1 MSHNAN
7 GDPSSPASSENTE
20 YHTGNSSS
28 SEEDLTKDPTYK
40 PPKSVSQPSTSG
52 TSRHLRSDDT
62 LLDYQQLG
70 PVTRPRKQIPV
81 PVDLGNYG
89 LRGENYN
96 DSRLS
101 DSDSDS
107 DSDEVGNKTSSG
119 DHTSQDELE
128 ELVGLIFGLV
138 PPQGDMAV
146 NANA

>member
-28 SEEDLTKDPTYK
+28 SEEDLTSDPTYK
-40 PPKSVSQPSTSG
+40 PPKNVSQPSTSG

-81 PVDLGNYG
+81 PVDLRNYG
-89 LRGENYN
+89 LRGENSN
-96 DSRLS
+96 DNSGLSDSILNQSFKLRQDSETTS

-107 DSDEVGNKTSSG
+107 DTN
-119 DHTSQDELE
+119 
-128 ELVGLIFGLV
+128 
-138 PPQGDMAV
+138 
-146 NANA
+146 